1 MLFTK
6 HLFSFVFVFFLIY
19 SVFKRGFLYSLFC
32 FQPEY
37 IFKKLADVLD
47 LYQVVKKRGTVV

>member
-6 HLFSFVFVFFLIY
+6 HLFSFVFFFLIY
-19 SVFKRGFLYSLFC
+19 SVFKKGFLYSLFC